1 MTRVK
6 KIDGDPEVLRDELRE
21 VLPLKDVKE
30 CVVNPVTGH
39 VMLKGHY
46 KGEVERYLRER
57 MF

>member
-6 KIDGDPEVLRDELRE
+6 KVDGNPEVLRDELKAMLG
-21 VLPLKDVKE
+21 VDKKD

-39 VMLKGHY
+39 VMLKGHF
-46 KGEVERYLRER
+46 KPQIETFLRER